1 VRYND
6 FMITLLEHKYTHL
19 LAAHLENFR
28 NESSKLYNFRCPF
41 CGDSSNDKTKARG
54 YLFEADSSVFYK
66 CHNCGVSASFQ
77 KFLQFVNPAL
87 ATSYK
92 IDRLRDIGQGH
103 FADEPDP
110 EAVDPRIKLRDV
122 GCIPISQMD
131 EDTKAVSYLKSR
143 KIPRDKWNS
152 LYYIRDASR
161 LSELNSAYK
170 NRIVA
175 EERIVIP
182 FHDSRGNLS
191 GVTARALGNSKL
203 RYLTVRLSQYPMIYG
218 LSTIQKGLPIYVCE
232 GAFDSMFLQ
241 NAIAVG
247 GSDLMRAVGCL
258 PDCNLIFIFDNE
270 PRNAS
275 IVKLMERRIAQ
286 NHKIVIWPQSWKH
299 KDINEAVIAGV
310 DNASLLEVIYINTFS
325 GLQSRLAIRDWKKV

>member
-1 VRYND
+1 MSY
-6 FMITLLEHKYTHL
+6 LETKYTQL
-19 LAAHLENFR
+19 ISPHLENFR
-28 NESSKLYNFRCPF
+28 KKSSKLYNFRCPF
-41 CGDSSNDKTKARG
+41 CGDSITDKTKARG
-54 YLFEADSSVFYK
+54 YLFEADSSMFYK
-66 CHNCGVSASFQ
+66 CHNCGVSASFS

-92 IDRLRDIGQGH
+92 IERLK
-103 FADEPDP
+103 AVKETEPSQERELETTDQR
-110 EAVDPRIKLRDV
+110 VNLQDV
-122 GCIPISQMD
+122 GCVPISQMD

-143 KIPRDKWNS
+143 LIPRDKWNG

-182 FHDSRGNLS
+182 FHDSKGNLS

-218 LSTIQKGLPIYVCE
+218 LSLIQKGIPIYVCE
-232 GAFDSMFLQ
+232 GSFDSMFLP

-247 GSDLMRAVGCL
+247 GSDLMRAIGCL

-275 IVKLMERRIAQ
+275 IVKLMERIIAQ

-299 KDINEAVIAGV
+299 KDINEAVISGI
-310 DNASLLEVIYINTFS
+310 DNDSLRDVIYKNTFT
-325 GLQSRLAIRDWKKV
+325 GLPARLAIRDWKKV